1 MQNKRTGYMNR
12 HFYMNQIVPLE
23 LFVVSVL
30 AFPSNLRKNESD
42 SILQECSLVTNENR
56 LPHVE
61 YRRNMK
67 LKPSK
72 VLCTAIANYV
82 FYMRIK
88 LHIVSIQFAFDSLGR
103 R

>member
-1 MQNKRTGYMNR
+1 MQNKLTDNMTLRLYLS
-12 HFYMNQIVPLE
+12 QIVPLE

-61 YRRNMK
+61 YRRD
-67 LKPSK
+67 
-72 VLCTAIANYV
+72 
-82 FYMRIK
+82 MR
-88 LHIVSIQFAFDSLGR
+88 
-103 R
+103 